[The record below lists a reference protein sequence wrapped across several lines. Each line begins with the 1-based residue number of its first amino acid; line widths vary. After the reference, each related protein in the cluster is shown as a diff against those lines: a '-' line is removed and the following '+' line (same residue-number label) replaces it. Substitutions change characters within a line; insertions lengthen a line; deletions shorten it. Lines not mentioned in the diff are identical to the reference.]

1 MGIISLQE
9 KTKLGEL
16 LSFNNIDLGAMIP
29 LMTVTPYTTTT
40 TVEFNSIPGN
50 YAHLQLRALVM
61 GSGYSTLRFNG
72 DTTTSNYRSH
82 YVGGQGSVTFAGS
95 DANQAYFANSG
106 SVNGMPV
113 ILDLLDY
120 SDTNKYKTQRYF
132 QGWDNNGSGEVYL
145 TSSLWMSTAAITSL
159 KITAATGTFA
169 SGSHFALYGIKKAG
183 T

>member
-1 MGIISLQE
+1 MASISLKYKSKSGNLTAPAE
-9 KTKLGEL
+9 
-16 LSFNNIDLGAMIP
+16 IDPGAMIP

-50 YAHLQLRALVM
+50 YAHLQLRSLVM

-106 SVNGMPV
+106 SANGMAV

-120 SDTNKYKTQRYF
+120 SDTNKYKTQRYA

-169 SGSHFALYGIKKAG
+169 SGSHFALYGIKRAG
-183 T
+183 A